1 LLANATQAKI
11 RNVTHAVF
19 AHCRRYEWLMR
30 NPISLVRRSATRT
43 KTPDVLDAE
52 ELRKLLVELQNPARV
67 VVFLTAATGLRISE
81 ALGLSW
87 SDVDF
92 RLKIIDL
99 KCAVVHRQLGEMKT
113 EASQKPVPMGGA
125 LAAALQEWSTQSVYR
140 LADDWVFASPKMHG
154 KQPHWPETLLKC
166 YVQPAA
172 KRLGITK
179 QIGWH
184 SFRRTFAT
192 LLKGSGEDVKTV
204 QELMRHANSKLT
216 LDVYAQAL
224 TPAKR
229 AAHLKVVEM
238 IRPVVEPLVVLLC
251 SHTQEVSVYK

>member
-192 LLKGSGEDVKTV
+192 LQEWVRHSDLSIEVGRTFNSNFGPGTIRKSQNAGYHAAEARVTISGCGRHRWSAHQEIGSR
-204 QELMRHANSKLT
+204 L
-216 LDVYAQAL
+216 AQMSSA
-224 TPAKR
+224 
-229 AAHLKVVEM
+229 
-238 IRPVVEPLVVLLC
+238 
-251 SHTQEVSVYK
+251 